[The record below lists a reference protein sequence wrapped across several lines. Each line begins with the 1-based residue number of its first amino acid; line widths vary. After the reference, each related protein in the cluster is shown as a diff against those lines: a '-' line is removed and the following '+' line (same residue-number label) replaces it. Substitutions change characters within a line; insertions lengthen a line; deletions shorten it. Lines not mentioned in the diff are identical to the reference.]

1 MSTIT
6 KAIQDL
12 EEQKKRI
19 ESALKIL
26 RDLDH
31 STAGRTTSTASV
43 RNISAEGRKRIAEA
57 QKRRWAKV
65 RAARGGSSSASSAAA
80 KK

>member
-31 STAGRTTSTASV
+31 SAGRTTSAASV

-65 RAARGGSSSASSAAA
+65 RAARGGSSSSSAAA

>member
-19 ESALKIL
+19 DSALKIL

-31 STAGRTTSTASV
+31 SPSRGGSASTSV

-65 RAARGGSSSASSAAA
+65 RAARSGSAAGAA

>member
-31 STAGRTTSTASV
+31 STSRSSASTSV

-65 RAARGGSSSASSAAA
+65 HAARGGGSSTGAA

>member
-31 STAGRTTSTASV
+31 STSRSSASTSV

-65 RAARGGSSSASSAAA
+65 RAARGGTSSSGTA

>member
-31 STAGRTTSTASV
+31 STGRTTSPSSV

-65 RAARGGSSSASSAAA
+65 RAARSGASSVPGGGG

>member
-31 STAGRTTSTASV
+31 SAGRSTGTASV

-65 RAARGGSSSASSAAA
+65 RAARGGSAGSGSA

>member
-31 STAGRTTSTASV
+31 STGRSTASTSV

-65 RAARGGSSSASSAAA
+65 RAARSGSSASATG

>member
-31 STAGRTTSTASV
+31 SAGRSTAASSV

-65 RAARGGSSSASSAAA
+65 RAARSGSSAGGAS